1 METLRERMEIERK
14 KLRDK
19 LAAGTS
25 IIPPMTY
32 TCATCQ
38 DIGLVRFDTDDL
50 KHPMF
55 GKLVPC
61 PDCGQARKTP
71 AFEDTSGLHP
81 SERSLGWADLLK
93 LDGRNIQ
100 DGECAVTRALHRG
113 YGWVYLHGDYGLG
126 KTLLLKVAVARCLQR
141 GIHAIYTS
149 TAEIMDELRA
159 AYDATNPNEEAL
171 RRLNTFI
178 HVPVLAV
185 DEFEKVNETGFV
197 QEKRFR
203 LFDKRYE
210 RATRQE
216 EGVTLFAAN
225 LAPEKVN
232 DPALRDRLLDARFA
246 RVELTGASVRR
257 VSDQLKKE

>member
-1 METLRERMEIERK
+1 METMRERMEIERR
-14 KLRDK
+14 KLKDR
-19 LAAGTS
+19 LASGTP
-25 IIPPMTY
+25 IIPPVVY
-32 TCATCQ
+32 KCATCQ

-50 KHPMF
+50 RHPMF

-71 AFEDTSGLHP
+71 AFEDASGLHP
-81 SERSLGWADLLK
+81 SERSLGWGELLK

-100 DGECAVTRALHRG
+100 DGERAVQRALHRG
-113 YGWVYLHGDYGLG
+113 NGWVYLHGEYGLG
-126 KTLLLKVAVARCLQR
+126 KTLLLKIAVARCLQR
-141 GIHAIYTS
+141 GIYAVYTS

-159 AYDATNPNEEAL
+159 AYDTANPNEEAL
-171 RRLNTFI
+171 RRLNTFM

-210 RATRQE
+210 RTTRQK

-225 LAPEKVN
+225 LAPEKIN
-232 DPALRDRLLDARFA
+232 DPALRDRLMDARFA

-257 VSDQLKKE
+257 VSDQL